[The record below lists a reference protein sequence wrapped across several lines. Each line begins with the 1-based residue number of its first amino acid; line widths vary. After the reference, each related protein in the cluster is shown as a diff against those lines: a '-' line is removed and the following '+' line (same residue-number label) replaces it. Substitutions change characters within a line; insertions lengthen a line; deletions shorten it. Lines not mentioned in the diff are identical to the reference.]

1 MPQSNIA
8 SNSQLPDHDSGIL
21 PARRSALLRPSSRF
35 ERDHLA
41 TAPIAFLHAW
51 KTAVRL
57 AGNSFFGDGT
67 QASLEG
73 AVATWELPPNLERI
87 SESLSRMSP
96 DERVFIAALVNLYNC
111 PDASRLLQRTG
122 VFGLAELGALDLQRR
137 SAIASL
143 MLHYTPI

>member
-1 MPQSNIA
+1 MPLSNIT
-8 SNSQLPDHDSGIL
+8 SSSQPPGDDSGLL
-21 PARRSALLRPSSRF
+21 PARRSALQRPSSRF

-51 KTAVRL
+51 KTAVHL
-57 AGNSFFGDGT
+57 AGNTFFGDGT

-87 SESLSRMSP
+87 SEFLNRMPP
-96 DERVFIAALVNLYNC
+96 DTRVFIAALVSLYDC

-122 VFGLAELGALDLQRR
+122 VSGLAELGALDLQRR
-137 SAIASL
+137 SVIASL